1 MIKYIM
7 LRHLGVTKK
16 RQKHCKNIASA
27 ILLSKFKEFY
37 VNLKKLRL
45 KTLTNNLRR
54 LLNQYLN
61 LTSYGTSLRRS
72 GEQILF
78 SPQKIRY
85 RTPKMAFRIFG

>member
-45 KTLTNNLRR
+45 RSFLLRTKR
-54 LLNQYLN
+54 KIRNTKIVIPYL
-61 LTSYGTSLRRS
+61 SVRA
-72 GEQILF
+72 IKKIF
-78 SPQKIRY
+78 SPL
-85 RTPKMAFRIFG
+85 FVWD